1 MALVLAGLAFAL
13 CGVPM
18 LWLAMRAFAR
28 DRAIA
33 RWPRASGTVQRSW
46 LEKST
51 SRVTDKN
58 TGLHSYSDYYT
69 PKVHY
74 TYSVG
79 AEIFDGTSISLAD
92 DGVRTSH
99 DSAKRVIDRYPA
111 GAKVE
116 VLHDP
121 ADPKSSHLETSRS
134 VGGIILFAFGLVL
147 FLLGAA
153 LVVLASFSS

>member
-1 MALVLAGLAFAL
+1 MPLVLVGLPFLL

-18 LWLAMRAFAR
+18 LWLATRAFAR

-33 RWPRASGTVQRSW
+33 RWPRTAGTVVRSW
-46 LEKST
+46 LEKSS

-69 PKVHY
+69 IA
-74 TYSVG
+74 G
-79 AEIFDGTSISLAD
+79 EIFDGTSISLAH

-99 DSAKRVIDRYPA
+99 DSAKRIVDRYPA

-121 ADPKSSHLETSRS
+121 ADPKSAHLETSRS

-147 FLLGAA
+147 FVLGAGLVLLA
-153 LVVLASFSS
+153 LFSS

>member
-1 MALVLAGLAFAL
+1 MPLVLVGLPFLL

-18 LWLAMRAFAR
+18 LWLATRAFAR

-33 RWPRASGTVQRSW
+33 RWPRTAGTVVRSW
-46 LEKST
+46 LEKSS

-69 PKVHY
+69 AKVNY
-74 TYSVG
+74 TYAIAG
-79 AEIFDGTSISLAD
+79 EIFDGTSISLAH

-99 DSAKRVIDRYPA
+99 DSAKRIVDRYPA

-121 ADPKSSHLETSRS
+121 ADPKSAHLETSRS

-147 FLLGAA
+147 FVLGAGLVLLA
-153 LVVLASFSS
+153 LFSS

>member
-1 MALVLAGLAFAL
+1 M
-13 CGVPM
+13 
-18 LWLAMRAFAR
+18 
-28 DRAIA
+28 
-33 RWPRASGTVQRSW
+33 
-46 LEKST
+46 
-51 SRVTDKN
+51 TDKN

-69 PKVHY
+69 PKVYY

-134 VGGIILFAFGLVL
+134 VGGIILFSFGLVL
-147 FLLGAA
+147 FVLGAA
-153 LVVLASFSS
+153 LVVLALFSS